1 MITETVSALA
11 ANERTVNP
19 MTEYIVRETCYP
31 LATKQEVIGEIV
43 RCKDCKWHGESYC
56 NNFNVIGFRDAD
68 YCSLGRRK
76 EKRCLTKSMQ

>member
-1 MITETVSALA
+1 M
-11 ANERTVNP
+11 R
-19 MTEYIVRETCYP
+19 EYIVQVMDNP
-31 LATKQEVIGEIV
+31 LPTERKVVGELV

-68 YCSLGRRK
+68 YRSLGRRK